1 MAETTGTAG
10 MPAAPEMPEKPNWDV
25 RWIMSVLPHRYP
37 MLLIDRVLEME
48 PRQRIVAIKNF
59 TINEEFFA
67 GHFPQHPVVPGVLLV
82 EAMAQAGGI
91 LLMHDDPE
99 REKKLLL
106 FMSIERARF
115 RRPVVP
121 GDRVHFEA
129 TGAAAQGEPLQA
141 AGARA
146 GRRRRSCA
154 RRSCSRPRSTGM
166 SIR

>member
-1 MAETTGTAG
+1 MSETTVTPETPEK
-10 MPAAPEMPEKPNWDV
+10 PATGEKPNWDV

-121 GDRVHFEA
+121 GDQLRLTMDV
-129 TGAAAQGEPLQA
+129 LKL
-141 AGARA
+141 
-146 GRRRRSCA
+146 
-154 RRSCSRPRSTGM
+154 RPRTCKMRGIAYVDGEIAAEAEIM
-166 SIR
+166 SVLVER

>member
-1 MAETTGTAG
+1 MTPET
-10 MPAAPEMPEKPNWDV
+10 PETPEIMEKPNWDI

-48 PRQRIVAIKNF
+48 PRRRIVALKNF

-67 GHFPQHPVVPGVLLV
+67 GHFPEHPVVPGVLLV

-121 GDRVHFEA
+121 GDQVHLEA
-129 TGAAAQGEPLQA
+129 NVLRLKPNYCKLA
-141 AGARA
+141 ARA
-146 GRRRRSCA
+146 LVEGVVHA
-154 RRSCSRPRSTGM
+154 EAELLSTTVD
-166 SIR
+166 RDAVR

>member
-1 MAETTGTAG
+1 MSETTETPGT
-10 MPAAPEMPEKPNWDV
+10 PEITARPDWDV
-25 RWIMSVLPHRYP
+25 RWIMLVLPHRYP
-37 MLLIDRVLEME
+37 MLLIDRVLELE
-48 PRQRIVAIKNF
+48 PRQRIVALKNF

-91 LLMHDDPE
+91 LLMHDDPD

-121 GDRVHFEA
+121 GDQVLFEA
-129 TGAAAQGEPLQA
+129 KVLRLKPNFCKLS
-141 AGARA
+141 ARA
-146 GRRRRSCA
+146 LVEGVVHA
-154 RRSCSRPRSTGM
+154 EAELLSTTVD
-166 SIR
+166 RDAVR

>member
-1 MAETTGTAG
+1 MSETTVT
-10 MPAAPEMPEKPNWDV
+10 PETTEKPNWDV

-48 PRQRIVAIKNF
+48 PRQRIVALKNF
-59 TINEEFFA
+59 TINEEFFN

-82 EAMAQAGGI
+82 EAMAQAGSI

-129 TGAAAQGEPLQA
+129 NVLRLKANHCKLQA
-141 AGARA
+141 KALVDGVVHAEA
-146 GRRRRSCA
+146 ELL
-154 RRSCSRPRSTGM
+154 STTVDRD
-166 SIR
+166 SVR

>member
-1 MAETTGTAG
+1 MSETTVT
-10 MPAAPEMPEKPNWDV
+10 PETPEATEKPNWDV

-48 PRQRIVAIKNF
+48 PRQRIVALKNF

-67 GHFPQHPVVPGVLLV
+67 GHFPDHPVVPGVLLV

-99 REKKLLL
+99 RERKLLL

-129 TGAAAQGEPLQA
+129 TVLRLKANHCKLS
-141 AGARA
+141 ARA
-146 GRRRRSCA
+146 LVDGVVHA
-154 RRSCSRPRSTGM
+154 EAELLSTTVDRD

>member
-1 MAETTGTAG
+1 MSETTETPGT
-10 MPAAPEMPEKPNWDV
+10 PEITDKPNWDV

-48 PRQRIVAIKNF
+48 PRRRIVALKNF

-91 LLMHDDPE
+91 LLMHDDPD

-121 GDRVHFEA
+121 GDQVLFEA
-129 TGAAAQGEPLQA
+129 KVLRLKPNFCKLS
-141 AGARA
+141 ARA
-146 GRRRRSCA
+146 LVGGVVHA
-154 RRSCSRPRSTGM
+154 EAELLSTTVD
-166 SIR
+166 RDAVR

>member
-1 MAETTGTAG
+1 MS
-10 MPAAPEMPEKPNWDV
+10 EMPEAKVTPESPEKPYWDV

-48 PRQRIVAIKNF
+48 PRRRIVALKNF
-59 TINEEFFA
+59 TINEEFFV

-91 LLMHDDPE
+91 LLMHDDPD

-115 RRPVVP
+115 RRPIVP
-121 GDRVHFEA
+121 GDQVHFEA
-129 TGAAAQGEPLQA
+129 NVLRLKANHCKLS
-141 AGARA
+141 ARA
-146 GRRRRSCA
+146 LVDGVVHA
-154 RRSCSRPRSTGM
+154 EAELLSTTVD
-166 SIR
+166 RDAVR